1 MPGKKESEV
10 LRREQIV
17 QAAFRVAMREGLEQL
32 TVRLVAAEAGLST
45 GLVFFHFTSK
55 ETLLLALLDWLLDSL
70 FEPWE
75 VSKYASPVERL
86 LALMQLDLQDLSQ
99 GKQGFA
105 RLELFFAY
113 WTLAVRDPVIN
124 ERIRHALERSRH
136 VFLPAV
142 QAVIESDPTRFQQVT
157 PEGFVQVLTAIVQG
171 CAMQSLLTGQRVDV
185 EHILTV
191 IRALFNLPSVVDI
204 H

>member
-1 MPGKKESEV
+1 MPGKKASEE

-32 TVRLVAAEAGLST
+32 TIRLVAAEAGLST

-75 VSKYASPVERL
+75 VSKHASPVEHL
-86 LALMQLDLQDLSQ
+86 LALMQLDLQDLIQ
-99 GKQGFA
+99 GEQGFA

-113 WTLAVRDPVIN
+113 WTLAVRDPVMN
-124 ERIRHALERSRH
+124 ERIRYALERSRH
-136 VFLPAV
+136 VLLPAV
-142 QAVIESDPTRFQQVT
+142 QAVIESDPTRFQHVT

-171 CAMQSLLTGQRVDV
+171 CAMQSLLSGQRVDV

-191 IRALFNLPSVVDI
+191 IRALFNSPSF
-204 H
+204 